1 MFFLLKKVENDFT
14 NACCNY
20 ANSKMTFSKMN
31 QVENSHDENRLL
43 FFKLFISMHWNI
55 VNLYGYLSA
64 LFHIKYTTKY
74 I

>member
-1 MFFLLKKVENDFT
+1 MD
-14 NACCNY
+14 
-20 ANSKMTFSKMN
+20 

-43 FFKLFISMHWNI
+43 SFKLSISMHWNI

-74 I
+74 IWEKKRPILNCQKLFLEEG